1 MTGSQGMAILLN
13 GWILPIGGV
22 ALGFGKGLCLQP
34 GQQACFYSNKINTH
48 ELNDPNLSVQVLARQ
63 FIGSPINC
71 MSDSMSGGIMDS
83 YCWLH
88 STYSVNGRF
97 GFNRSSHLGIHKQTN
112 VGWSLDSLAHSGAS
126 HSHTMYV
133 ISSAVKHCNSKLTS
147 LLPARN
153 TLHAIIQPHNPSSMV
168 WLLLLLETVFV
179 CLLIFCEQTVQNG
192 VLPSFKCTVCTV
204 CGCA

>member
-1 MTGSQGMAILLN
+1 MHLWFNSYGHFSERLDFAYWWSCN
-13 GWILPIGGV
+13 RN
-22 ALGFGKGLCLQP
+22 GLCLQP

-97 GFNRSSHLGIHKQTN
+97 GFNRSIHLGIHKQTN

-133 ISSAVKHCNSKLTS
+133 FSSDVKHCNSKLTS

-153 TLHAIIQPHNPSSMV
+153 TLHAITFTKPPLFQRNRLACSGNPTYESCV
-168 WLLLLLETVFV
+168 EVKA
-179 CLLIFCEQTVQNG
+179 EQR
-192 VLPSFKCTVCTV
+192 
-204 CGCA
+204 